1 MRETEKKTEKR
12 KDMNRFKQKREK
24 RKQLELIGITERRKK
39 NQERRSTR
47 RRSGKKG
54 MKLGK
59 ETGGKK
65 RYNNFLCH
73 LACIIRI
80 EFSPLMETFNSASR
94 FCFIFILSENHW
106 VQNVLKL
113 P

>member
-1 MRETEKKTEKR
+1 
-12 KDMNRFKQKREK
+12 MNRFKQKREK

-39 NQERRSTR
+39 
-47 RRSGKKG
+47 SGKKKHKAKKWKKG

-59 ETGGKK
+59 ETGEKK

>member
-1 MRETEKKTEKR
+1 
-12 KDMNRFKQKREK
+12 MNRFKQKREK

-39 NQERRSTR
+39 
-47 RRSGKKG
+47 SGKKKHKVKKKKRNEARKG
-54 MKLGK
+54 D
-59 ETGGKK
+59 GGKK